1 MTLTPF
7 SHTLGPRDAKVVIVG
22 ECFGKDDD
30 LVGKPFMGPSG
41 QELTRLLRESGFSRS
56 SCLLTTS
63 HKHTIRLPDS
73 IPDGVRLR
81 VLLLSEAPLA
91 KPVVHNL
98 KAVLAS
104 IAEGLTE
111 ADTK

>member
-1 MTLTPF
+1 MHALEF
-7 SHTLGPRDAKVVIVG
+7 
-22 ECFGKDDD
+22 E
-30 LVGKPFMGPSG
+30 
-41 QELTRLLRESGFSRS
+41 
-56 SCLLTTS
+56 TTS

-91 KPVVHNL
+91 KPVVHNF

-111 ADTK
+111 ADTKRSQDLGRGVTEWPS